1 MNRIGQLIA
10 RAWKPAL
17 ILVWLLVLASL
28 FPNHYTTF
36 LRPAFGW
43 VLVIAVIILSGMFGT
58 SIERPNAHRFGRGE
72 MLRAL
77 ILVLPL
83 AYLLNVRGTSLDAYA
98 FQNRSVGLPSL
109 PTANHTSP
117 TGLSLFPVDPTGES
131 RTTCREVTLLDLY
144 RAPSDHV
151 GQPVR
156 LIGMYYRDD
165 SAIEDLGPD
174 TCVIF
179 RFTINCCAA
188 DGTPLSVLAK
198 AEKHP
203 HLASGTWVEAEGIF
217 TIREEEG
224 RRIPMLLNADLRQ
237 TSSPEHPYLL

>member
-1 MNRIGQLIA
+1 
-10 RAWKPAL
+10 
-17 ILVWLLVLASL
+17 
-28 FPNHYTTF
+28 
-36 LRPAFGW
+36 
-43 VLVIAVIILSGMFGT
+43 
-58 SIERPNAHRFGRGE
+58 

-109 PTANHTSP
+109 PTASLTYP
-117 TGLSLFPVDPTGES
+117 TGLSLSLADPNGES
-131 RTTCREVTLLDLY
+131 QSTSRDVTLLDLY
-144 RAPSDHV
+144 RAPNDYVSRRV
-151 GQPVR
+151 K

-188 DGTPLSVLAK
+188 DGTPLSVLANT
-198 AEKHP
+198 AKHS
-203 HLASGTWVEAEGIF
+203 HLASGTWVEAQGVF
-217 TIREEEG
+217 TIREDEG

-237 TSSPEHPYLL
+237 THSPEHPYLL